1 MDKSQEL
8 FDAIRLIARNEIEK
22 QSSTDTVIGTVI
34 ERVESSDAYK
44 VSYQNI
50 EILASSMGG
59 RYNAGDSVY
68 VMLPKGRLDGVKFII
83 GKTND
88 RTPTITTNANGLSD
102 STLGMIQDIINN
114 FNDLISDNKITPVE
128 KQSLQVQW
136 EQIKKSY
143 QEILNNSAP
152 YPEIDL
158 TGLNSK
164 YQT

>member
-88 RTPTITTNANGLSD
+88 RTPTITTNANGLSA

-114 FNDLISDNKITPVE
+114 FNDLISDNKEYSNLTLCTDEVN
-128 KQSLQVQW
+128 
-136 EQIKKSY
+136 
-143 QEILNNSAP
+143 ILGKVLG
-152 YPEIDL
+152 IL
-158 TGLNSK
+158 KLNE
-164 YQT
+164 

>member
-59 RYNAGDSVY
+59 R
-68 VMLPKGRLDGVKFII
+68 
-83 GKTND
+83 
-88 RTPTITTNANGLSD
+88 
-102 STLGMIQDIINN
+102 
-114 FNDLISDNKITPVE
+114 
-128 KQSLQVQW
+128 
-136 EQIKKSY
+136 
-143 QEILNNSAP
+143 
-152 YPEIDL
+152 
-158 TGLNSK
+158 
-164 YQT
+164 